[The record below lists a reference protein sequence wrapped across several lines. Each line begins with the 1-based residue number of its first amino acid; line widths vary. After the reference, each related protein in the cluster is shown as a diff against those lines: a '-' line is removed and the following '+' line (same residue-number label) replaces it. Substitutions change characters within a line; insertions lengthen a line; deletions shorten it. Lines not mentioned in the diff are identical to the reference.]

1 MLRFDNVVKKFA
13 RVKAVDELSFEIKK
27 GEIFA
32 LLGPNGAGKTSSVRM
47 IMQIME
53 PDSGTI
59 TFAPSVMKG
68 GKVDRSK
75 LGYLPEERGL
85 YQDAPIMKTLV
96 YLSTL
101 RGNEAAEAQKKA
113 AEWLDRFG
121 ILDRK
126 ADKISTLSKGN
137 QQKVQFIASILHEP
151 DFAILDE
158 PFSGF
163 DPINQE
169 LISEIIR
176 ELRDNGMTILLSAH
190 QMQLVENIADRILMI
205 NHGKELMSGT
215 LDDIRKETISDK
227 KLIVS
232 YSGEVN
238 NELFQQSDQI
248 KNSILTSAGD
258 WEIYFSENY
267 SMNSVLKILIEAGSV
282 NNLKTSDVNLHEI
295 FIESFVNGG
304 YTHE

>member
-1 MLRFDNVVKKFA
+1 MLKFKNVVKKFTKV
-13 RVKAVDELSFEIKK
+13 RAVDDLSFEIKK

-53 PDSGTI
+53 PDSGSI
-59 TFAPSVMKG
+59 TFGPSVMQG
-68 GKVDRSK
+68 DKVNRSK

-85 YQDAPIMKTLV
+85 YQDAPIIKTLV

-101 RGNEAAEAQKKA
+101 RGSDPAEAQKKA
-113 AEWLDRFG
+113 NAWLDRFG

-126 ADKISTLSKGN
+126 AEKISTLSKGN

-151 DFAILDE
+151 EFAILDE

-169 LISEIIR
+169 LISDIIR
-176 ELRDNGMTILLSAH
+176 ELRDGGMTILLSAH
-190 QMQLVENIADRILMI
+190 QMQLIENIADRILMI
-205 NHGKELMSGT
+205 NNGKELISGT
-215 LDDIRKETISDK
+215 FDDIRNNTISDK
-227 KLIVS
+227 KLIVT
-232 YSGEVN
+232 YDGDVK
-238 NELFQQSDQI
+238 NELFQGSGDI
-248 KNSILTSAGD
+248 RNSIMTAPGE

-267 SMNSVLKILIEAGSV
+267 SMNEVLKIMIAAGSV
-282 NNLKTSDVNLHEI
+282 KTLKTSDVNLHEI
-295 FIESFVNGG
+295 FIESFRNGG
-304 YTHE
+304 RAHE

>member
-1 MLRFDNVVKKFA
+1 MLQFENVVKKFA
-13 RVKAVDELSFEIKK
+13 KVRAVDELSFEIRK

-53 PDSGTI
+53 PDSGSI
-59 TFAPSVMKG
+59 TFDPSIIKN

-85 YQDAPIMKTLV
+85 YQDAPIIKTLV

-101 RGNEAAEAQKKA
+101 RGNDPAAAQKKA
-113 AEWLDRFG
+113 SVWLDRFG
-121 ILDRK
+121 ILDRQ

-169 LISEIIR
+169 LISDIIR
-176 ELRDNGMTILLSAH
+176 ELRENGMTILLSAH

-215 LDDIRKETISDK
+215 LDDIRRKTISDK
-227 KLIVS
+227 KLIVT
-232 YSGEVN
+232 YSGEVKH
-238 NELFQQSDQI
+238 ELFEQSDQI
-248 KNSILTSAGD
+248 KNSVLTSAGD

-267 SMNSVLKILIEAGSV
+267 SLNAVLKILTDAGSV

-295 FIESFVNGG
+295 FIESFANGG
-304 YTHE
+304 RNHE

>member
-1 MLRFDNVVKKFA
+1 MLTFENVVKRFTKV
-13 RVKAVDELSFEIKK
+13 RAVDELSFEIKK

-47 IMQIME
+47 IMQIMQ
-53 PDSGTI
+53 PDSGSI
-59 TFAPSVMKG
+59 TFDPFILIN

-101 RGNEAAEAQKKA
+101 RGSDSAVAQKKA
-113 AEWLDRFG
+113 SEWLDRFG
-121 ILDRK
+121 ILDRQ
-126 ADKISTLSKGN
+126 AEKISTLSKGN

-169 LISEIIR
+169 LISDIIR
-176 ELRDNGMTILLSAH
+176 ELQKDGMTILLSAH

-215 LDDIRKETISDK
+215 LDDIRKKTISDK
-227 KLIVS
+227 KLVVT
-232 YSGEVN
+232 YSGDVKH
-238 NELFQQSDQI
+238 ELFLQTDHI
-248 KNSILTSAGD
+248 KNSILTPAGD

-267 SMNSVLKILIEAGSV
+267 SMNAVLQIMTDAGSV
-282 NNLKTSDVNLHEI
+282 KNLKTSDVNLHEI
-295 FIESFVNGG
+295 FIESFANGARI
-304 YTHE
+304 HE

>member
-1 MLRFDNVVKKFA
+1 MLSFNSVVKQFQKV
-13 RVKAVDELSFEIKK
+13 RAVDDLSFEIRE

-47 IMQIME
+47 IMQIMD
-53 PDSGTI
+53 PDSGSI
-59 TFAPSVMKG
+59 SFDSSVMKG

-85 YQDAPIMKTLV
+85 YQDAPILKTLI

-101 RGNEAAEAQKKA
+101 RGSEPESAKRKA
-113 AEWLDRFG
+113 IEWLERFG
-121 ILDRK
+121 ISDRR
-126 ADKISTLSKGN
+126 AEKISTLSKGN
-137 QQKVQFIASILHEP
+137 QQKVQFIASVLHEP
-151 DFAILDE
+151 EFAILDE

-169 LISEIIR
+169 LISDMIR
-176 ELRDNGMTILLSAH
+176 DLRDRGMTILLSAH

-215 LDDIRKETISDK
+215 LDDIRKRTISDQ

-232 YSGEVN
+232 YIGDVKKG
-238 NELFQQSDQI
+238 LFETSSSMKHAVQ
-248 KNSILTSAGD
+248 TSAD
-258 WEIYFSENY
+258 EWEIYFSEQGTLNQ
-267 SMNSVLKILIEAGSV
+267 VLQTLTQAGSV
-282 NNLKTSDVNLHEI
+282 QSIRTSEVNLHEI
-295 FIESFVNGG
+295 FIESFKNGG
-304 YTHE
+304 INHE

>member
-1 MLRFDNVVKKFA
+1 MLRFEKVAKKFA

-59 TFAPSVMKG
+59 TFAPFVMKG

-101 RGNEAAEAQKKA
+101 RGNKPAEAQKKA

-163 DPINQE
+163 DPLNQE
-169 LISEIIR
+169 LISDIIR

-238 NELFQQSDQI
+238 NKLFQQSDQI

-267 SMNSVLKILIEAGSV
+267 SMNSVLNILTEAGSV

-304 YTHE
+304 H

>member
-1 MLRFDNVVKKFA
+1 MLRFENVTKKFTKV
-13 RVKAVDELSFEIKK
+13 RAVDGLSFEIRK

-53 PDSGTI
+53 PDSGSI
-59 TFAPSVMKG
+59 TFGPSIMKG

-101 RGNEAAEAQKKA
+101 RGSDPVEAGKKA
-113 AEWLDRFG
+113 AEWLGRFG
-121 ILDRK
+121 ILDRQ
-126 ADKISTLSKGN
+126 AEKISTLSKGN
-137 QQKVQFIASILHEP
+137 QQKIQFIASILHEP
-151 DFAILDE
+151 DFAVLDE

-163 DPINQE
+163 DPLNQE
-169 LISEIIR
+169 LISDMIR
-176 ELRDNGMTILLSAH
+176 ELRNDGMTILLSAH

-215 LDDIRKETISDK
+215 LDDIRKNTISDK
-227 KLIVS
+227 KLIVT
-232 YSGEVN
+232 YNGEVKDG
-238 NELFQQSDQI
+238 LFQKSGHI
-248 KNSILTSAGD
+248 KNSILSSAGE

-267 SMNSVLKILIEAGSV
+267 SLNEVLQIMVEAGSV
-282 NNLKTSDVNLHEI
+282 KSLRTSDVNLHEI
-295 FIESFVNGG
+295 FIESFKNGG
-304 YTHE
+304 PEHA

>member
-1 MLRFDNVVKKFA
+1 MLRFENVVKKFA

-59 TFAPSVMKG
+59 TFDPFVMKG

-163 DPINQE
+163 DPLNQE
-169 LISEIIR
+169 LISDIIR

-232 YSGEVN
+232 YSGDVN

-248 KNSILTSAGD
+248 KNSILTSEGD

-267 SMNSVLKILIEAGSV
+267 SMNSVLKILTEAGSV

-304 YTHE
+304 HS

>member
-1 MLRFDNVVKKFA
+1 MLQFQNVVKKFT
-13 RVKAVDELSFEIKK
+13 RVKAVDELSFEIRK

-53 PDSGTI
+53 PDSGSI
-59 TFAPSVMKG
+59 SFDPSLIKG

-85 YQDAPIMKTLV
+85 YQDAPIMKTLI

-101 RGNEAAEAQKKA
+101 RGSDPAEAQKKV

-121 ILDRK
+121 ILDRQ

-169 LISEIIR
+169 LISDIIR
-176 ELRDNGMTILLSAH
+176 ELRNYGMTILLSAH

-215 LDDIRKETISDK
+215 LDEIRRKTISDK
-227 KLIVS
+227 KLIVT
-232 YSGEVN
+232 YSGEVKH
-238 NELFQQSDQI
+238 EFFEKSDQI
-248 KNSILTSAGD
+248 KNSVLTSAGD

-267 SMNSVLKILIEAGSV
+267 SLNAVLKILTDAGSV
-282 NNLKTSDVNLHEI
+282 NNLKTTDVNLHEI
-295 FIESFVNGG
+295 FIESFANGG
-304 YTHE
+304 RNHE